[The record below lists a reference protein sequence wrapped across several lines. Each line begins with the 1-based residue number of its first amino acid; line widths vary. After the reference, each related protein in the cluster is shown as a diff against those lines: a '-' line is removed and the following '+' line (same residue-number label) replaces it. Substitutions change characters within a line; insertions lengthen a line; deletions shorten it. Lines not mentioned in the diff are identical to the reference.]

1 MKKIIILSISALAMI
16 LLASACQKEEAY
28 GYLQV
33 GLNTIESAFEAK
45 SVTAVPTSYNARRL
59 YVEILDASGVIVKS
73 TNDYA
78 NDAAFAGTIK
88 LLPGKYTVN
97 AHSYGWD
104 GSDSGYDA
112 PYYTGSANATVT
124 AKELRSVNVVC
135 TLANVKVTVNY
146 DDSFK
151 KYFKMATTNV
161 KSLADEYISPRDF
174 AMGSASKVAY
184 FPEGDLALTLYVI
197 NFKNEYHAQL
207 DTVRN
212 VSAREHIKIVYKI
225 AAAGT
230 MGGVTVSVDDETR
243 TYSFDIPIPRKPGIS
258 FECYDPK
265 PWSNFADLK
274 AEITGKTASF
284 EVGKMDLQWKAAS
297 ATNWNTISHSS
308 LTKVNDDIYT
318 YRLKGL
324 TPNTLYQYRV
334 HYAADDPV
342 DSEPYEFKTGTQ
354 EALYNGG
361 FEYWYTSGKI
371 QYPDESGKS
380 YWDTSNPGAANYIG
394 SVTVQ
399 EKAFVH
405 GGSSSALL
413 QTQYAV
419 IKLAAGS
426 MYTGAYKGLIGTSGA
441 KLDWGVPFK
450 SKPTALKGYLSY
462 TSGAIDRP
470 TSAGTSAGAPGE
482 GNADHCSI
490 FCALLSEQ
498 LHVGGNASK
507 DEYENSTKIDWWNDS
522 RVIAYGELDKSTSS
536 NGAWEPFNIDLS
548 YNSNVSKP
556 VAHILIVCSS
566 SKWGDFFHGST
577 NSKLYLDDFELVYG
591 DNPIIR

>member
-1 MKKIIILSISALAMI
+1 MKKIILLSISALAII
-16 LLASACQKEEAY
+16 LMASACQKEEVY

-33 GLNTIESAFEAK
+33 GLDTIESAFEAK
-45 SVTAVPTSYNARRL
+45 SVTSVPGGYNARRL

-78 NDAAFAGTIK
+78 NDATFAGTIK

-104 GSDSGYDA
+104 GSDSGFDA
-112 PYYTGSANATVT
+112 PYYTGSASATVT

-161 KSLADEYISPRDF
+161 ESLADEYISPRDF
-174 AMGSASKVAY
+174 AMGGASKVAY

-230 MGGVTVSVDDETR
+230 MGGVTVSVDDQTR

-297 ATNWNTISHSS
+297 ATSWNTISHSS
-308 LTKVNDDIYT
+308 LTKVNDDLYT

-324 TPNTLYQYRV
+324 TPSTKYQYRV

-342 DSEPYEFKTGTQ
+342 DSEPYTFTTGTE

-361 FEYWYTSGKI
+361 FEYWYTDGKI
-371 QYPDESGKS
+371 QYPDQSGVK
-380 YWDTSNPGAANYIG
+380 YWNTSNPGSADYIG
-394 SVTVQ
+394 SVTVK
-399 EKAFVH
+399 ETAKAH
-405 GGSSSALL
+405 SGSSCAKL

-426 MYTGAYKGLIGTSGA
+426 LYTGDFKGLITTKGA
-441 KLDWGVPFK
+441 KLDWGVPFT
-450 SKPTALKGYLSY
+450 SRPTSLKGYFIY
-462 TSGAIDRP
+462 E
-470 TSAGTSAGAPGE
+470 AGSINRGSQPGGAPDKGS
-482 GNADHCSI
+482 NDHCSI
-490 FCALLSEQ
+490 FCALLTEQ
-498 LHVGGNASK
+498 LHVGGNASSG
-507 DEYENSTKIDWWNDS
+507 EYENSTVINWQTDS
-522 RVIAYGELDKSTSS
+522 RVIAYGEL
-536 NGAWEPFNIDLS
+536 ER
-548 YNSNVSKP
+548 NVSTAGGQWEAFEIPLEYHKTTAIP
-556 VAHILIVCSS
+556 SYMLIVCSS
-566 SKWGDFFHGST
+566 SKWGDFFYGSDE
-577 NSKLYLDDFELVYG
+577 SVLYLDDFEFVYG
-591 DNPIIR
+591 DNPTVK